1 MREELLQA
9 IEAARGHLRSE
20 DLETINAEMKKLTDV
35 VYKFSAAV
43 QQSAGAQQQTN
54 QQQQQQTTTDG
65 QENNKQN

>member
-1 MREELLQA
+1 MLQA

-20 DLETINAEMKKLTDV
+20 DLETINAELKKLTDV

-43 QQSAGAQQQTN
+43 QQGASAQQN
-54 QQQQQQTTTDG
+54 SQQQQQTTTEGQQAG

>member
-9 IEAARGHLRSE
+9 IETARGHLRSE
-20 DLETINAEMKKLTDV
+20 DLDTINAEMKKLTDV

-43 QQSAGAQQQTN
+43 QQSAGAQQQNN
-54 QQQQQQTTTDG
+54 QQQQQSSTDG